1 MVATALEAF
10 EVANQDALPYQTGE
24 QA

>member
-24 QA
+24 QT

>member
-24 QA
+24 QR